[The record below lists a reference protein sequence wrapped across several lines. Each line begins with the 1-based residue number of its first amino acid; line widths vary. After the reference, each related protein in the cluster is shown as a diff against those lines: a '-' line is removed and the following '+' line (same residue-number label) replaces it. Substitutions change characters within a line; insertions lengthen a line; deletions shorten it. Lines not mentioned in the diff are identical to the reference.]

1 MKVFIASDHG
11 GYELKNSLVKNLI
24 ENGYDTTDLGPENFD
39 PEDDFPDIT
48 QTLCASVT
56 GSLGSCGI
64 LLCRNGVGVSI
75 AANKFKK
82 IRCALSFN
90 VKHAQSAKTD
100 DNANVLA
107 LPTDYITKSDALNIV
122 LAFLTTPFSNDER
135 FIRRILKVEAF
146 ENGTH

>member
-11 GYELKNSLVKNLI
+11 GYELKNTLVKNLV
-24 ENGYDTTDLGPENFD
+24 EKGYDTTDLGPENFD

-48 QTLCASVT
+48 RTLCASVADSV
-56 GSLGSCGI
+56 GSLGV

-90 VKHAQSAKTD
+90 AKHAQSAKTD

-107 LPTDYITKSDALNIV
+107 LPADYLTKSDALNIV
-122 LAFLTTPFSNDER
+122 LAFLTTPFSNDGR
-135 FIRRILKVEAF
+135 FIRRIVKVEAL